1 MKKLSK
7 ILCAVLMLALICT
20 SLAFLVSADNTPDTV
35 KATTSGQDM
44 ANVAWGNIEG
54 NMLPQSAGWYQYNQ
68 KDANGNTLETTQV
81 DAFVVDPAGDDNGYA
96 VLWAGDYQNGPSTW
110 NVQHSY
116 LVGNE
121 NLVPLTNNSYYVVD
135 LDIATPTK
143 TITNIEISLC
153 NRNSSGGEFPF
164 GENVVIKKFV
174 DLTEEWVHFTVVASL
189 KTNKLYIF
197 VNGQFVGETGHA
209 YAIGSG
215 KVPEGQTPEEY
226 GLHAQGI
233 KIEVPKQGGQY
244 IYTDESIAFDNVSRR
259 NYTDAESIAV
269 LDAFFAQETLDLT
282 TWEGYPTE
290 VRTGSLPAY
299 VEIDGKEYHDLT
311 EANAVLVGNESK
323 TVNVLNSFPG
333 KLTVSCDAT
342 INMNGC
348 TGRIITTEGGTV
360 TEKDGVVTVDAPY
373 SPIETLTSAGNSD
386 VAKYGF
392 ATNVKDNIIGKASVV
407 TKGIV
412 GNRAITYHAT
422 NSLNGDDYIA
432 YLTED
437 VQNNSNICNEYI
449 DIYPDNG
456 SHNNGIILTWDG
468 SEQYLVFDYDIAR
481 LSDVAI
487 AWNNTSVVRDVS
499 TGSGLWSS
507 GGIAIPSN
515 MMNSGEFVHI
525 TLVYDYSTNKAYM
538 FLNNQLVIT
547 RETAIMGGSA
557 FTTWKSANGNQVRQ
571 EGIRLGQNSAL
582 DVAFENMAMRYYKN
596 DDSLKNAIAS
606 GDLASWSNVVY
617 NNGYEFSDIAP
628 VIQVD
633 GTYYPTYEA
642 AEVQLTGNDKK
653 EIMFTSAPRETLHV
667 NCNAVIETNG
677 INAEIVYGE
686 GVTYVTEG
694 TKIIVTAPYQMSAQL
709 NKIEHGGVYT
719 NGESYIGSSDLEAI
733 KNAYLGSVAGGQ
745 TAGGLSSAKINDF
758 NPYMVTG
765 AGDSN
770 KYIALRANHNGM
782 PAKDVQFTQ
791 QYSVEMLSTGNN
803 YYVIDIDAASDTY
816 VPHGMYIAAVL
827 RFANGAGGTPF
838 SRSMF
843 FDEMMTA
850 DGNWQHITLVGDM
863 ENNYLYIFNNGKLV
877 GIWGDNEGEEG
888 AYNGKSIFNGA
899 DVGTSTNLKFQAVK
913 VSNNV
918 GRELNVKDSLYLDA
932 LTVRIYDNNNDAGNI
947 QAALASG
954 NLSDWSGN
962 VTGRAGT
969 SLPKIATIDGVAY
982 SSIQTANAALTGAG
996 ESTLVLDREVW
1007 ESISISKTTTVQAN
1021 GLDNYKVN
1029 ASAGILNI
1037 DASEY
1042 GCVGNAYLGY
1052 NFVVDGNKY
1061 IKLDE
1066 NNFANYTIA
1075 TYWFESMDNDLP
1087 YDVIFFPAGS
1097 TVDYLGDL
1105 QLKNNYIENG
1115 LLYNTEWYDTDGN
1128 TLSGYVVTASDVA
1141 QGLEL
1146 YYALYGEAVETDL
1159 TVTEGMKY
1167 NLSLYADFDVNL
1179 YIKDANGEYVID
1191 GVNYKRYTQ
1200 QIAVNNLASDLV
1212 YEIKFTHEGVEYT
1225 EKVVVNVLN
1234 YAKTVLGMEN
1244 VSKMMKKVMISA
1256 LDYANEAYALLNGNA
1271 NAEIAAILADP
1282 ANAEY
1287 IVADYTNYGEANT
1300 DALTSVISGAQL
1312 YLASD
1317 VAVMFKVANGY
1328 TGKVTITY
1336 NDYKG
1341 QACSHEFN
1349 VVEGQEYIVVD
1360 ALKVYNLDALFTITA
1375 GEVSG
1380 TYNLGAYIQGLVE
1393 GGQDAGFAQ
1402 ALYTYAKVAK
1412 DYKTALNNAQ

>member
-35 KATTSGQDM
+35 KATIKGQDL
-44 ANVAWGNIEG
+44 ADVAWGNIEG
-54 NMLPQSAGWYQYNQ
+54 NMLPQSAGWSFYKQ
-68 KDANGNTLETTQV
+68 KGDSGELDTTQL
-81 DAFVVDPAGDDNGYA
+81 DAYVVDPAGDDNGYA
-96 VLWAGDYQNGPSTW
+96 VLWAGDYQNGPSTQ
-110 NVQHSY
+110 NLQHSY

-121 NLVPLTNNSYYVVD
+121 NLVPLTNDSYYVVD

-143 TITNIEISLC
+143 TITNIEIALC
-153 NRNSSGGEFPF
+153 NRDASGGNFPF

-197 VNGQFVGETGHA
+197 VNGQFVAETGHA

-348 TGRIITTEGGTV
+348 TGRIICEGGNITQ
-360 TEKDGVVTVDAPY
+360 DGDVVTVDAPY
-373 SPIETLTSAGNSD
+373 SPIETLASAGNSD

-392 ATNVKDNIIGKASVV
+392 ATNVEGNILDRASVV
-407 TKGIV
+407 TKGVV

-437 VQNNSNICNEYI
+437 VKNDSSICNEYI
-449 DIYPDNG
+449 DLIPNNG
-456 SHNNGIILTWDG
+456 TSSNGIILTWDG
-468 SEQYLVFDYDIAR
+468 SDQYLVFDYDIAR
-481 LSDVAI
+481 LSDVAV
-487 AWNNTSVVRDVS
+487 AWNNTSVCRAETAG
-499 TGSGLWSS
+499 TGGWSS
-507 GGIAIPSN
+507 GGIAIPTN

-547 RETAIMGGSA
+547 RETAIMGGSG
-557 FTTWKSANGNQVRQ
+557 FTTWKSANGNKVRQ
-571 EGIRLGQNSAL
+571 EGIRLAQNSAL

-596 DDSLKNAIAS
+596 DDALKSAISS
-606 GDLASWSNVVY
+606 GDLASWSNAIY
-617 NNGYEFSDIAP
+617 NNGYEFSEIAP
-628 VIQVD
+628 VIKVD
-633 GTYYPTYEA
+633 GTYYPTYEL
-642 AEVQLTGNDKK
+642 AELQLTGNDNK
-653 EIMFTSAPRETLHV
+653 EIMLTSAPREPLHI

-677 INAEIVYGE
+677 INANIVYGE
-686 GVTYVTEG
+686 GVTHVVNG
-694 TKIIVTAPYQMSAQL
+694 TIITTTAPYQMSAHL
-709 NKIEHGGVYT
+709 EKIEHSGTYGDGGSHVSGT
-719 NGESYIGSSDLEAI
+719 ALESI
-733 KNAYLGSVAGGQ
+733 KSAYLGSASGAQAPGSL
-745 TAGGLSSAKINDF
+745 TAAKINDF
-758 NPYMVTG
+758 NPYMITG
-765 AGDSN
+765 AGDPN
-770 KYIALRANHNGM
+770 KYIAFRANHNGM
-782 PAKDVQFTQ
+782 PALDMQFTQ
-791 QYSVEMLSTGNN
+791 MVDAKNLNTGNN
-803 YYVIDIDAASDTY
+803 YYVIDIDAASDTT

-827 RFANGAGGTPF
+827 RFANGNGGTPF

-843 FDEMMTA
+843 FDEMITA
-850 DGNWQHITLVGDM
+850 DGNWQHVTLVGDM

-888 AYNGKSIFNGA
+888 AYNGRSVFNGS
-899 DVGTSTNLKFQAVK
+899 DIGTSTNLKFEAVK
-913 VSNNV
+913 VSNNI
-918 GRELNVKDSLYLDA
+918 GRELNVSDSLYLDA
-932 LTVRIYDNNNDAGNI
+932 LTVRIYNNNTDAGNI
-947 QAALASG
+947 AAALASG
-954 NLSDWSGN
+954 DITTWSGN

-969 SLPKIATIDGVAY
+969 ALPKIATIDGVEY
-982 SSIQTANAALTGAG
+982 SSVQTANAALCGAG
-996 ESTLVLDREVW
+996 ESTVVLEREIW
-1007 ESISISKTTTVQAN
+1007 GQMTINKTATVQKN
-1021 GLDNYKVN
+1021 GLDTVKVGGK
-1029 ASAGILNI
+1029 AVTLNI
-1037 DASEY
+1037 DASEL
-1042 GCVGNAYLGY
+1042 GCTGKAYLGY
-1052 NFVVDGNKY
+1052 NMIVDGNKY
-1061 IKLDE
+1061 IKIDE
-1066 NNFANYTIA
+1066 TNFADYTIA
-1075 TYWFESMDNDLP
+1075 SYWFASMDDSEP
-1087 YDVIFFPAGS
+1087 TDVIFFPAGS
-1097 TVDYLGDL
+1097 EVKYLGDL
-1105 QLKNNYIENG
+1105 QIKNNYIENG
-1115 LLYNTEWYDTDGN
+1115 ELYCTSWYDINGEELN
-1128 TLSGYVVTASDVA
+1128 GYTVTASDVA
-1141 QGLEL
+1141 QGIEL
-1146 YYALYGEAVETDL
+1146 YYALYGEAVATDI

-1167 NLSLYADFDVNL
+1167 NLSLYANFDVNL
-1179 YIKDANGEYVID
+1179 YIKDANGAYEID
-1191 GVNYKRYTQ
+1191 GVKYAKYTQ

-1212 YEIKFTHEGVEYT
+1212 YEIKFTVDGVEYT
-1225 EKVVVNVLN
+1225 EKIVINVLD
-1234 YAKTVLGMEN
+1234 YAKTVLGMDT
-1244 VSKMMKKVMISA
+1244 VSDQMKRVMMSA
-1256 LDYANEAYALLNGNA
+1256 LNYANEAYALLNGGANA
-1271 NAEIAAILADP
+1271 NIAAILANP
-1282 ANAEY
+1282 ANAAY
-1287 IVADYTNYGEANT
+1287 IVEDYTNYGDANT
-1300 DALTSVISGAQL
+1300 NDINSVISGAQL

-1328 TGKVTITY
+1328 TGKVTVSY

-1349 VVEGQEYIVVD
+1349 VAEGQEYIVVD
-1360 ALKVYNLDALFTITA
+1360 ALKVYNLGSVFTITA

-1380 TYNLGAYIQGLVE
+1380 SYNLGAYIQGLVE